1 MFYPLKNSK
10 INCINL
16 KIKAFDKFWK
26 GEIMQKYSFDAV
38 IFDLDGVV
46 TKTALLH
53 SEAWKETFD
62 QYLQQR
68 KNKNN
73 KPFREFTHEDDYL
86 PFVDGKPKYE
96 GVKSFFQS
104 RGINIPFGDP
114 SDTADKNTICGVG
127 NKKNILFR
135 QLLKKR
141 GAETYP
147 STIQFIKNL
156 KESGIRVGVA
166 SSSRNCETILESVGL
181 EKLFETRV
189 DGVVSAQLKLKGKPE
204 GDIFVKASRNLNAVP
219 SKTVIVEDA
228 ISGIQAGRN
237 GGFGLVLGVARNNN
251 ESELIEN
258 GADIVVSDLA
268 KISMEYIEKWF
279 HRKPLSLPSFLESN
293 KETINNLSENRTNGK
308 DVIINSHYNHNNIS
322 TLFNK
327 KKVVFLDYDGTLTP
341 IVERPELAV
350 LSSEMRAAIKH
361 LAEKYTVAI
370 VSGRM
375 REDVEKLVG
384 IKGIF
389 YAGSHGFDIMGP
401 GFSMMHPKV
410 KEIMPVISQII
421 KQLSEK
427 LSDIQGILIEEKK
440 FSVAVHYRLVE
451 QQYLPRIKEIIDE
464 IIKDQNKICLMSGKK
479 VFEILPD
486 IDWDKGKA
494 VRWII
499 DALKVSWQD
508 VCVVYIGDD
517 VTDEYAF
524 RTLRTRGFGILVS
537 NESKESAADF
547 RLSSTEEVKKLFEKV
562 VAHA

>member
-1 MFYPLKNSK
+1 
-10 INCINL
+10 
-16 KIKAFDKFWK
+16 
-26 GEIMQKYSFDAV
+26 MQKYSFDAV

-389 YAGSHGFDIMGP
+389 YAGS
-401 GFSMMHPKV
+401 
-410 KEIMPVISQII
+410 
-421 KQLSEK
+421 
-427 LSDIQGILIEEKK
+427 
-440 FSVAVHYRLVE
+440 
-451 QQYLPRIKEIIDE
+451 
-464 IIKDQNKICLMSGKK
+464 
-479 VFEILPD
+479 
-486 IDWDKGKA
+486 
-494 VRWII
+494 
-499 DALKVSWQD
+499 
-508 VCVVYIGDD
+508 
-517 VTDEYAF
+517 
-524 RTLRTRGFGILVS
+524 
-537 NESKESAADF
+537 
-547 RLSSTEEVKKLFEKV
+547 
-562 VAHA
+562 